1 MNRIYGAVISAA
13 LLYTGLAM
21 ASDFEGDRDMLCA
34 SQLVNE
40 CLTGTACKIVTAQ
53 DVNLPN
59 FFRVD
64 VTDRIITGKHD
75 RGVEASTP
83 IERIE
88 QLDGKLILQGADDG
102 NSNTPDGAGWTMV
115 INANTGSML
124 LTAAGDGFVVVV
136 SGACM
141 LDG

>member
-1 MNRIYGAVISAA
+1 MNRIYTAVISAA

-21 ASDFEGDRDMLCA
+21 AGDFEGDREMLCA

-40 CLTGTACKIVTAQ
+40 CLPGSACNMVTAQ

-59 FFRVD
+59 FFHVD
-64 VTDRIITGKHD
+64 VTNRVITGKHD
-75 RGVEASTP
+75 GGVEASTP

-102 NSNTPDGAGWTMV
+102 NSSTPDGAGWTMV

-124 LTAAGDGFVVVV
+124 LTAAGDGFAVVV

-141 LDG
+141 VDG

>member
-1 MNRIYGAVISAA
+1 MKIIHTTLIAMT
-13 LLYTGLAM
+13 LLYSGLTVAG
-21 ASDFEGDRDMLCA
+21 DFEGDRDMLCA
-34 SQLVNE
+34 TQLVNE
-40 CLTGTACKIVTAQ
+40 CLPGTPCRMVTSQ

-59 FFRVD
+59 FFHVD
-64 VTDRIITGKHD
+64 VTDRIIKGKHD
-75 RGVEASTP
+75 GGTDASTP

-102 NSNTPDGAGWTMV
+102 TSNTPDGAGWTMV
-115 INANTGSML
+115 INVNSGSML

-141 LDG
+141 IDS